1 MAKQLTAGEAKV
13 PLFQRL
19 RIFYEEVRTEM
30 NKVTWPTMED
40 LRVSTKVTLF
50 LLGVMAVLVFGL
62 DQIFQFVVLTLL
74 RLTT

>member
-1 MAKQLTAGEAKV
+1 MAKQITAGEGKA
-13 PLFQRL
+13 PLIQRL
-19 RIFYEEVRTEM
+19 KIFTEEVKAEM
-30 NKVTWPTMED
+30 NKVTWPSMED

-50 LLGVMAVLVFGL
+50 LLGVMAVIIFGF